1 MFRKLRKR
9 GIIVLVTAS
18 LGSMGTLPNL
28 PSASAETVA
37 NAATNTL
44 SILEVK
50 GISLD
55 KEFSADQLEYS
66 ATVENDVQSITL
78 HVESN
83 NPNGTITIN
92 GEPLTNETEGTYS
105 LQTGANTFSISV
117 NDGIQTA
124 NVYTLTVT
132 RKELAEEPAPVVST
146 PVTENKVEEKE
157 SDTKATPTTTSTT
170 MNVRNTSTGQGQ
182 VYQQADTSTEIVEQ
196 PSKAMLS
203 SLTVSAGT
211 WDSTFSADEFT
222 YHITVPS
229 DTETVTIHPAAS
241 YSSSSITIEDGTNK
255 TITLD
260 DDNKT
265 VISVVVKYDDD
276 DRKTYVLVFD
286 KES

>member
-55 KEFSADQLEYS
+55 KEFSEDQLEYS

-83 NPNGTITIN
+83 NPNGAITIN
-92 GEPLTNETEGTYS
+92 GKPLTNETEGTYS

-157 SDTKATPTTTSTT
+157 SDTKATPTPPAT

-182 VYQQADTSTEIVEQ
+182 VYQQAGTSTEIVEQ

-241 YSSSSITIEDGTNK
+241 YSRSSIAIEDGTNK